1 MKHINL
7 FKKAAT
13 YATLLAA
20 IAASHATYAQEAATI
35 ASTSSPFGI
44 SAKAG
49 TMGLGIDLTYS
60 INEYFK
66 LRGGYS
72 QMDFSR
78 NFTNDGSQ
86 FNGKLKLG
94 GWDLL
99 VDAHPFANGFRVSA
113 GAYIPSTQLNLT
125 GAPTGAGS
133 YTINGNTYSTS
144 QVNSFDG
151 SAKYSGVKPYLGL
164 GYDTFNSATNGGLYF
179 TSDVGV
185 IFSGAPKVTLSANCS
200 AGTAPSTC
208 AQLSTDI
215 AAQQQSINSTLS
227 KYNLLPVLQLG
238 VGYRF

>member
-1 MKHINL
+1 MKHTKL
-7 FKKAAT
+7 FAKAAT
-13 YATLLAA
+13 YAALLAA
-20 IAASHATYAQEAATI
+20 IGASSATFAQEAATY
-35 ASTSSPFGI
+35 SSPATSFGI
-44 SAKAG
+44 SVKAG
-49 TMGLGIDLTYS
+49 DMGAGIDLTYG

-78 NFTNDGSQ
+78 NFTSNGSQ

-99 VDAHPFANGFRVSA
+99 VDAHPFANGFRITA
-113 GAYIPSTQLNLT
+113 GGYIPTTQLGLT
-125 GAPTGAGS
+125 GTTTGAGT
-133 YTINGNTYSTS
+133 YTINGNTYTTAE
-144 QVNSFDG
+144 VNSVNG
-151 SAKYSGVKPYLGL
+151 KANYSGVKPYLGL
-164 GYDTFNSATNGGLYF
+164 GYDGFNSATNGGLYF

-208 AQLSTDI
+208 AQLGTDI

>member
-1 MKHINL
+1 MLRNRIL
-7 FKKAAT
+7 KKAGT
-13 YATLLAA
+13 FVVLTA
-20 IAASHATYAQEAATI
+20 IIGASGATYAQGAAT
-35 ASTSSPFGI
+35 PFGI

-49 TMGLGIDLTYS
+49 DMGAGIDLTYG

-78 NFTNDGSQ
+78 NFTSNGSQ

-99 VDAHPFANGFRVSA
+99 VDAHPFANGFRITA
-113 GAYIPSTQLNLT
+113 GGYIPTTQLGLT
-125 GAPTGAGS
+125 GATTGAGS

-164 GYDTFNSATNGGLYF
+164 GYDGFNSATNGGLYF

-200 AGTAPSTC
+200 AGTAASTC

-215 AAQQQSINSTLS
+215 AAQQQTINSTLS
-227 KYNLLPVLQLG
+227 KYNVLPVLQLG

>member
-1 MKHINL
+1 MKRTHL
-7 FKKAAT
+7 LKKVAT
-13 YATLLAA
+13 FSLLAA
-20 IAASHATYAQEAATI
+20 IIGASGAIYAQEAAT
-35 ASTSSPFGI
+35 PFGI

-49 TMGLGIDLTYS
+49 TMGLGLDLTYS
-60 INEYFK
+60 INDYFK

-72 QMDFSR
+72 QMDFNR
-78 NFTNDGSQ
+78 NFTSNGSQ

-99 VDAHPFANGFRVSA
+99 VDAHPFANGFRISA
-113 GAYIPSTQLNLT
+113 GAYIPSTQLSLT

-164 GYDTFNSATNGGLYF
+164 GYDGFNSATNGGFYF
-179 TSDVGV
+179 SSDVGV
-185 IFSGAPKVTLSANCS
+185 IFSGAPKVALSASCS

-208 AQLSTDI
+208 AQLNTDI
-215 AAQQQSINSTLS
+215 AAQQQSINNTLS
-227 KYNLLPVLQLG
+227 KYNLLPVVQLG

>member
-1 MKHINL
+1 MKYINL
-7 FKKAAT
+7 FSKTAIYAGFIAT
-13 YATLLAA
+13 
-20 IAASHATYAQEAATI
+20 IGASSATYAQDAATNT
-35 ASTSSPFGI
+35 ASSPFGI

-49 TMGLGIDLTYS
+49 TMGLGLDLTYS
-60 INEYFK
+60 INDYFK

-72 QMDFSR
+72 QMEFNR
-78 NFTNDGSQ
+78 NFTSNGSQ

-99 VDAHPFANGFRVSA
+99 VDAHPFANGFRVTG
-113 GAYIPSTQLNLT
+113 GAYIPSSQLSLT

-133 YTINGNTYSTS
+133 YTINGNSYSTS
-144 QVNSFDG
+144 QVNSLDG

-164 GYDTFNSATNGGLYF
+164 GYDTFNSANNGGLYF

-185 IFSGAPKVTLSANCS
+185 IFSGAPKVSLSASCS

-208 AQLSTDI
+208 AQLNSDI
-215 AAQQQSINSTLS
+215 VAQQQTINSTLS

>member
-13 YATLLAA
+13 YAALIAA
-20 IAASHATYAQEAATI
+20 IGASNATFAQESA
-35 ASTSSPFGI
+35 SPFGI

-49 TMGLGIDLTYS
+49 DMGAGIDLTYG

-78 NFTNDGSQ
+78 NFTSNGSQ
-86 FNGKLKLG
+86 FNGSLKLG

-99 VDAHPFANGFRVSA
+99 VDAHPFANGFRITA
-113 GAYIPSTQLNLT
+113 GGYIPTTQLGLT
-125 GAPTGAGS
+125 GVTTGAGT
-133 YTINGNTYSTS
+133 YTINGNTYSAS
-144 QVNSFDG
+144 QINSVNG
-151 SAKYSGVKPYLGL
+151 NAKYSGVKPYLGL
-164 GYDTFNSATNGGLYF
+164 GYDGFNSATTGGFYF

-185 IFSGAPKVTLSANCS
+185 IFSGTPKVTLSANCS

-208 AQLSTDI
+208 AQLNTDI

-227 KYNLLPVLQLG
+227 KYNVLPVLQLG
-238 VGYRF
+238 AGYRF

>member
-1 MKHINL
+1 M
-7 FKKAAT
+7 AT
-13 YATLLAA
+13 YAVLGAM
-20 IAASHATYAQEAATI
+20 IGVSGATFAQESATI
-35 ASTSSPFGI
+35 ASPFGI

-49 TMGLGIDLTYS
+49 TMGAGIDLTYG

-78 NFTNDGSQ
+78 NFTSNGSQ

-125 GAPTGAGS
+125 GTPTGSAT
-133 YTINGNTYSTS
+133 YTINGNSYSTS
-144 QVNSFDG
+144 QVNSLAG
-151 SAKYSGVKPYLGL
+151 SAKYSGIKPYLGL
-164 GYDTFNSATNGGLYF
+164 GYDGFNSATNGGLYF

-185 IFSGAPKVTLSANCS
+185 IFSGAPKVALSANCA

-208 AQLSTDI
+208 TQLNTDI
-215 AAQQQSINSTLS
+215 AAQQQSINSTLA
-227 KYNLLPVLQLG
+227 KYNLLPVVQLG